1 MLVQCNKNRIGNK
14 MYSMSKYILLFI
26 LVLSGLRAF
35 PQLGYFNSPDSAAM
49 FPKKYG
55 AFEHYAFVLN
65 GKVIEHQTLVNNPE
79 AQLNNIFPY
88 PIRLGGKRYLGA
100 VYFHTEERYAPP
112 VRDANLPAYF
122 INGTQV
128 SPYQIRLIKMELY
141 KRIAKSTQDTTIN
154 GILYRGSIHVDTDE
168 DFFADRISLPDLIA
182 KYTGLAPEE
191 VIIHWHNT
199 QYRYIYEGDIGMIIK
214 NNFPL
219 YSFTISNLSLK
230 GVSVDRVHFAQGDRY
245 VVHLSDNS
253 YKSSMPKTGLF
264 TGDLLAID
272 TVFPCYVPEFDV
284 QEDGIFNYVEVEPRP
299 RNGIDF
305 YLKKLSSTMGLPAV
319 KPSTATQADSITV
332 QFIILK
338 DGMIANLK
346 SVEPDKS
353 DHEDILTAIKKNACI
368 WWPSVQGGRPVLF
381 RRKMVIFYSKDQKG
395 NIQSID
401 GLKYRYN
408 FVQTNNKP

>member
-1 MLVQCNKNRIGNK
+1 
-14 MYSMSKYILLFI
+14 
-26 LVLSGLRAF
+26 
-35 PQLGYFNSPDSAAM
+35 M

-88 PIRLGGKRYLGA
+88 PIRLGGRRYLGA
-100 VYFHTEERYAPP
+100 VYFHTEARYAPP
-112 VRDANLPAYF
+112 VRDINLPAYF

-230 GVSVDRVHFAQGDRY
+230 GVRVDRVHFAQGDRY

-272 TVFPCYVPEFDV
+272 TVFPCYVPDFDV

-299 RNGIDF
+299 KNGVDF

-332 QFIILK
+332 QFIVLK

-346 SVEPDKS
+346 SVVPDKPG
-353 DHEDILTAIKKNACI
+353 HGNMLNAIKKNACL
-368 WWPSVQGGRPVLF
+368 WLPSVQGGRPVLF

>member
-1 MLVQCNKNRIGNK
+1 MNR
-14 MYSMSKYILLFI
+14 YILLFI

-49 FPKKYG
+49 FPKKYRS
-55 AFEHYAFVLN
+55 FEHYAFVLN
-65 GKVIEHQTLVNNPE
+65 GKVIGHEALVNYRE
-79 AQLNNIFPY
+79 AKLNNIFSY
-88 PIRLGGKRYLGA
+88 PIKLGGRRYLGA

-112 VRDANLPAYF
+112 VRDTNLPAYF

-154 GILYRGSIHVDTDE
+154 GILYRGSIHVETEE
-168 DFFADRISLPDLIA
+168 DFFADRISLPDLIE
-182 KYTGLAPEE
+182 KYTGLPLEE
-191 VIIHWHNT
+191 VIVHWHHT
-199 QYRYIYEGDIGMIIK
+199 QYRYIYEGDIGMIIE

-219 YSFTISNLSLK
+219 YSYTINNLSLK
-230 GVSVDRVHFAQGDRY
+230 GVSVDRVRFAQGDRY
-245 VVHLSDNS
+245 VVHLIDNS
-253 YKSSMPKTGLF
+253 YNWSNPKARSFFAEPLV
-264 TGDLLAID
+264 ID
-272 TVFPCYVPEFDV
+272 TLFPCYVPDFDV
-284 QEDGIFNYVEVEPRP
+284 PEDDISTHTEVEPRP
-299 RNGIDF
+299 GKDLNF
-305 YLKKLSSTMGLPAV
+305 YLKKLSSTMGLPTV
-319 KPSTATQADSITV
+319 KPSTAIQSDSITV

-346 SVEPDKS
+346 NVEPDKHG
-353 DHEDILTAIKKNACI
+353 HEDILTAIKKNACL
-368 WWPSVQGGRPVLF
+368 WLPSIQGGRPLLF

-395 NIQSID
+395 NIQSLD

>member
-1 MLVQCNKNRIGNK
+1 
-14 MYSMSKYILLFI
+14 MYRYILLFI

-88 PIRLGGKRYLGA
+88 PIRLGGRRYLGA
-100 VYFHTEERYAPP
+100 VYFHTEARYAPP
-112 VRDANLPAYF
+112 VRDINLPAYF

-182 KYTGLAPEE
+182 KYTGLPLEN
-191 VIIHWHNT
+191 VIVHWRSSTN
-199 QYRYIYEGDIGMIIK
+199 RYSYENEIGRIIE

-219 YSFTISNLSLK
+219 YSFKIGNLSVQK
-230 GVSVDRVHFAQGDRY
+230 VEVDLVRFARGEQY
-245 VVHLSDNS
+245 VVHVIDNS
-253 YKSSMPKTGLF
+253 YNWSNAKAAAFFAEP
-264 TGDLLAID
+264 LAID
-272 TVFPCYVPEFDV
+272 TLFPCYVPDFDV
-284 QEDGIFNYVEVEPRP
+284 QDDGLFTHTEVQPAP
-299 RNGIDF
+299 GKDLNF
-305 YLKKLSSTMGLPAV
+305 YLKKLSSTMGLPTV
-319 KPSTATQADSITV
+319 KPSTATQIDSITV
-332 QFIILK
+332 QFIVLK

-346 SVEPDKS
+346 SVESDKHG
-353 DHEDILTAIKKNACI
+353 HEDILTAIKKNACL
-368 WWPSVQGGRPVLF
+368 WLPSIQGGRPLLF
-381 RRKMVIFYSKDQKG
+381 KRKMVIFYSKDQKG
-395 NIQSID
+395 NIQSLD